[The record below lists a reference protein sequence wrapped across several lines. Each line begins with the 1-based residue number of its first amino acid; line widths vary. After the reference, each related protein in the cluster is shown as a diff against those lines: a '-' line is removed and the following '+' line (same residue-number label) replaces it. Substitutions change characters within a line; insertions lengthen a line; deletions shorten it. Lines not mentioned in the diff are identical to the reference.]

1 MFIRIFPL
9 RSSRKG
15 LGVAGGKLD
24 LNHNEQLMFMR
35 QFEKLRNEAVLS
47 DIILGSVALNT
58 KLTVALITH
67 IFPSKAISPLSQCSS
82 LCNSESFE
90 CNTSPKS

>member
-67 IFPSKAISPLSQCSS
+67 VYPCKAISTLRQCPR
-82 LCNSESFE
+82 LCNSES
-90 CNTSPKS
+90 CKPNPCPKS